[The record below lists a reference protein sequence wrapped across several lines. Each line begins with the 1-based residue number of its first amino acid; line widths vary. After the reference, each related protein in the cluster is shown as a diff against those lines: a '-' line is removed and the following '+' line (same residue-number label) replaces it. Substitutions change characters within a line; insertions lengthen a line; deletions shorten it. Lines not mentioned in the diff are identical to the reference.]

1 MSARRQRWEI
11 RPPAPASFVEQLG
24 LHPLLAH
31 LLYQRGLH
39 EPPIARAFLAAD
51 YSSGLHDPFAM
62 RGMAAAAGRIA
73 EAIERGELIAVYGDF
88 DVDGITA
95 VALLTQAIKAMGG
108 RIRPYIPHRAREGYG
123 LNNLAISQLVADG
136 VTLLITVDCGIAN
149 YAEVAEANRLG
160 LDVIVT
166 DHHHPPMLLPP
177 ALAIVNPRQLDCA
190 YPFKGL
196 VGVGIAF
203 KVVQALARY
212 GKRPAGLRGRD
223 LLDLVALGTVADMG
237 PLHDENRVLV
247 RAGLIALNESSRP
260 GVLALVAAAG
270 LSPGMIDSGA
280 IAFALAPRLNAA
292 GRLADARRAY
302 ELLLADE
309 RMKADLLAAE
319 LNTTNRERQ
328 ALTRQLYAMAETMV
342 MQSGRTEHPLIVVSH
357 PGFNAGVIG
366 LVAARLVETYH
377 RPVIVIEQ
385 GEETSR
391 GSARSIPGF
400 SIIDLFDQCAD
411 LFVRYGGHAA
421 AAGFTISTN
430 QITALEQRLLALGS
444 QHLSAEQLVPRL
456 LIDATVPLSDLS
468 WELYTTLCQLEPFG
482 QGNPQPVFMTPNVT
496 VIDPQ
501 PTTDGNHLR
510 MRVRV
515 GQTSFEA
522 IGFHFGRFADA
533 LRRHPNIDLA
543 YQLTVDE
550 WNGQRRLRLLVR
562 DFRRATKSE

>member
-11 RPPAPASFVEQLG
+11 RPPAPTSFVEQLG

-39 EPPIARAFLAAD
+39 EPSIARAFLNAD

-123 LNNLAISQLVADG
+123 LNNLAISQLKADG
-136 VTLLITVDCGIAN
+136 VTLLVTVDCGISN

-177 ALAIVNPRQLDCA
+177 ALAIVNPRQPECA

-237 PLHDENRVLV
+237 SLHDENRVLV

-260 GVLALVAAAG
+260 GVMALVAAAG

-342 MQSGRTEHPLIVVSH
+342 MRSGRTEHPLIVVSH

-456 LIDATVPLSDLS
+456 LIDATVPLRDISWDL
-468 WELYTTLCQLEPFG
+468 YATLCQLEPFG
-482 QGNPQPVFMTPNVT
+482 QGNPQPMFMTPNVT

-501 PTTDGNHLR
+501 PTADGNHLR

-543 YQLTVDE
+543 YQLAVDE